1 MPEERGGEEQA
12 QPGRRMV
19 VPGVTRLYVRVP
31 LERIGVLIG
40 RGGEVLRMVME
51 RTGTKIAVD
60 SANGTVV
67 IEPASPA
74 TSPFQMLKAQDFVRA
89 IAYGFSPE
97 RAMRV
102 LEEDQV
108 LIVIDLKQYVG
119 SSPNHLTRVKG
130 RIIGEKG
137 KARKNLEEMG
147 GVYISVY
154 DDYVAIIG
162 DYESANAVKEAI
174 ELLIQGR
181 QHSTVYRYLDRIMTR
196 IRRRE
201 KLELWYKERPPWS

>member
-1 MPEERGGEEQA
+1 MSERKDTQDTT
-12 QPGRRMV
+12 PKRFV
-19 VPGVTRLYVRVP
+19 VPGVTKLYVRVP

-40 RGGEVLRMVME
+40 HEGEVLRKVME
-51 RTGTKIAVD
+51 RTGTKITVD

-74 TSPFQMLKAQDFVRA
+74 TSPYNLLKAQDFVRA
-89 IAYGFSPE
+89 IGYGFSPE

-119 SSPNHLTRVKG
+119 SNPNHLTRIKG
-130 RIIGEKG
+130 RIIGERG
-137 KARKNLEEMG
+137 KARKNLEEMS

-181 QHSTVYRYLDRIMTR
+181 QHSTVYRHLDRLLMR
-196 IRRRE
+196 VKRRE
-201 KLELWYKERPPWS
+201 KLELWYKEKPPWE

>member
-1 MPEERGGEEQA
+1 MSEERGGEEQV

-31 LERIGVLIG
+31 LERIGVLVG
-40 RGGEVLRMVME
+40 KGGEVLRRVME
-51 RTGTKIAVD
+51 KTGTKIAVD

-154 DDYVAIIG
+154 DDYVAFIG

-196 IRRRE
+196 VKRRE
-201 KLELWYKERPPWS
+201 KLELWYKEGPPWS

>member
-1 MPEERGGEEQA
+1 M
-12 QPGRRMV
+12 
-19 VPGVTRLYVRVP
+19 VPGVTKLYVRVP

-40 RGGEVLRMVME
+40 HEGEVLRKVME
-51 RTGTKIAVD
+51 RTGTKITVD

-74 TSPFQMLKAQDFVRA
+74 TSPYNLLKAQDFVRA
-89 IAYGFSPE
+89 IGYGFSPE

-119 SSPNHLTRVKG
+119 SNPNHLTRIKG
-130 RIIGEKG
+130 RIIGERG
-137 KARKNLEEMG
+137 KARKNLEEMS

-181 QHSTVYRYLDRIMTR
+181 QHSTVYRHLDRLLMR
-196 IRRRE
+196 VKRRE
-201 KLELWYKERPPWS
+201 KLELWYKEKPPWE

>member
-1 MPEERGGEEQA
+1 VSERKDTQDTT
-12 QPGRRMV
+12 PKRFV
-19 VPGVTRLYVRVP
+19 VPGVTKLYVRVP

-40 RGGEVLRMVME
+40 HEGEVLRKVME
-51 RTGTKIAVD
+51 RTGTKITVD

-74 TSPFQMLKAQDFVRA
+74 TSPYNLLKAQDFVRA
-89 IAYGFSPE
+89 IGYGFSPE

-119 SSPNHLTRVKG
+119 SNPNHLTRIKG
-130 RIIGEKG
+130 RIIGERG
-137 KARKNLEEMG
+137 KARKNLEEMS

-181 QHSTVYRYLDRIMTR
+181 QHSTVYRHLDRLLMR
-196 IRRRE
+196 VKRRE
-201 KLELWYKERPPWS
+201 KLELWYKEKPPWE